1 MNKFPLILSVAALA
15 SLPIF
20 MSVNKNLHA
29 QEPTEPPEEEPM
41 EAEEPTEPPELPE
54 APENCVYLKEVST
67 RQIEIRKR
75 ARSGNQ
81 NTDFGVPSG
90 NNFTYYIPQL
100 LAENNAEY
108 RIQVFFKFSDGS
120 SASVFR
126 KTLPMQRFE
135 RVSDQFSS
143 PSEREPFQ
151 INFNIGT
158 ARNNAYR
165 ISVLGCE

>member
-1 MNKFPLILSVAALA
+1 MMNKFSFVLSVAALA
-15 SLPIF
+15 SLPILI
-20 MSVNKNLHA
+20 SVNQNLHA
-29 QEPTEPPEEEPM
+29 QETADPPEEEPM
-41 EAEEPTEPPELPE
+41 EAPELPE

-67 RQIEIRKR
+67 GQIEIRKR
-75 ARSGNQ
+75 ARSGNR

-90 NNFTYYIPQL
+90 SNFTYYIPQL

-108 RIQVFFKFSDGS
+108 RVQVFFKFSDGS

-151 INFNIGT
+151 INFNIST

-165 ISVLGCE
+165 VSVLGCE